1 MKGLRLKMKNKKII
15 FILLILLVIIF
26 LIIIFKN
33 MTKKSKS
40 GNNMDSQEIVD
51 YILNINSYLAK
62 VEVTVN
68 SNKNTNKYI
77 LLQEYNTENGC
88 IQEVLEPS
96 NIAGVKII
104 RKDNNL
110 SIENTNLN
118 LQTIFENYQGLE
130 DNSLDLI
137 NFINNY
143 KINSSSNFEE
153 ENGEIIMKTTENN
166 NNKYLKNKI
175 LYINKENIIPT
186 KLIIK
191 DNNQNVTLI
200 IKYNEIE
207 LN

>member
-88 IQEVLEPS
+88 IQEVLEPN

-104 RKDNNL
+104 IKDNNL
-110 SIENTNLN
+110 TIENTNLN

-137 NFINNY
+137 NFINDY

-153 ENGEIIMKTTENN
+153 ENGEIIMNTTENN

-191 DNNQNVTLI
+191 DNNQNTTLI